1 MIPKI
6 FPSYEKKE
14 YKKIPTN
21 YDKIGAMMKY
31 FHIEYLA
38 TIKGST
44 LKIKFCT
51 TCLTYRPPRTVHC
64 EICNIC
70 IEKFDHHCPWIGG
83 CVAKK
88 NYKFFMIFV
97 GHLTILSLKILI
109 ECIVVLSLY
118 GDFSNNLAKTIINI
132 FLCKFVTK

>member
-51 TCLTYRPPRTVHC
+51 TCLIYRPPRTVHC
-64 EICNIC
+64 EIFI
-70 IEKFDHHCPWIGG
+70 I
-83 CVAKK
+83 
-88 NYKFFMIFV
+88 
-97 GHLTILSLKILI
+97 
-109 ECIVVLSLY
+109 
-118 GDFSNNLAKTIINI
+118 IINCLI
-132 FLCKFVTK
+132 PSRRQRRTLINFFVVIHCHISD